1 MNSKNRLTVGIIG
14 IPIQLERKHNKSTES
29 FAPGLTDHLRSKTKE
44 FIERKSKE
52 VKIKADVQDLGEL
65 FDNND
70 NLSSDGEL
78 TGISKSCLDRL
89 AEELKRKMKGINFL
103 IVFGG
108 IHTGAYLLYHLPG
121 EVERFD
127 LHEDDND
134 INIPFHTSY
143 MKYATILKNPSQIF
157 NHDWTDIL
165 ETRLEDEPVGKLFD
179 IDIDYYVSTE
189 YCKFKKADE
198 KQNFNRIISAIQK
211 TKPRV
216 IGLFEFQKLDKTEY
230 KKMLEI
236 VWNGIKVTD
245 IFDEVI

>member
-14 IPIQLERKHNKSTES
+14 IPIRLERKHNKSTES
-29 FAPGLTDHLRSKTKE
+29 FAPGLTDYLRSKTKE
-44 FIERKSKE
+44 FIERKSKKG
-52 VKIKADVQDLGEL
+52 KIKRDVQDLGEL
-65 FDNND
+65 FDTND

-78 TGISKSCLDRL
+78 TGIPKSCLDRL
-89 AEELKRKMKGINFL
+89 AEELKRRMKGIDFL

-134 INIPFHTSY
+134 IDIPFHTSY
-143 MKYATILKNPSQIF
+143 MKYATILKNPSQIS

-165 ETRLEDEPVGKLFD
+165 GTRLGDEPIGKLFD
-179 IDIDYYVSTE
+179 IDIDYCVSTE

-198 KQNFNRIISAIQK
+198 EQNFNRIISTIQK
-211 TKPRV
+211 TKPKV
-216 IGLFEFQKLDKTEY
+216 IGLFESQIVDKIRHG
-230 KKMLEI
+230 KIMEI
-236 VWNGIKVTD
+236 VWNGINYID
-245 IFDEVI
+245 